1 MTRARCNSRYV
12 DSTVPAQRAHPLLG
26 PDGRCCGHTR
36 FQGQRSTF
44 SERRRK
50 VILYYLFAFVV
61 VGGDR
66 VSTPLPW
73 FVSFSCRVLFVAY
86 GIPLDE
92 FDVFMD
98 AVNRRISMKMMAS
111 GSPFLLSAAADGL
124 SRLKPL
130 ISPTRSSTF

>member
-1 MTRARCNSRYV
+1 M
-12 DSTVPAQRAHPLLG
+12 
-26 PDGRCCGHTR
+26 
-36 FQGQRSTF
+36 
-44 SERRRK
+44 
-50 VILYYLFAFVV
+50 
-61 VGGDR
+61 
-66 VSTPLPW
+66 STPLPW